1 MQDFLTSGVSNNT
14 LIFAP
19 SLGVR
24 SPPPAGRH
32 ESGQKSW
39 KSGRTRYSMVVDNND
54 DDSKKTDRER
64 ICEYITMKEMQSW
77 AFDRFRFI
85 QSASD
90 DHDDD

>member
-1 MQDFLTSGVSNNT
+1 
-14 LIFAP
+14 
-19 SLGVR
+19 
-24 SPPPAGRH
+24 
-32 ESGQKSW
+32 
-39 KSGRTRYSMVVDNND
+39 MVVDNND
-54 DDSKKTDRER
+54 DDSKKTNRGR